1 MYTSISTIYTMHYN
15 IYCQVCVAN
24 PPDDLTKSGCP
35 VYDPGCDCDE
45 EDEVSTCPGD
55 TRSQIFFVQF

>member
-1 MYTSISTIYTMHYN
+1 M
-15 IYCQVCVAN
+15 CVAN

-55 TRSQIFFVQF
+55 TRSEIFFAQFQIFLRQRTAPGA